1 MSLLRELAG
10 HPEYM
15 ALLKKAEAMRPALP
29 EWDRGADN
37 VEEWKEK
44 SAMRQGF
51 DLALSLFQP
60 R

>member
-10 HPEYM
+10 HPEYVR
-15 ALLKKAEAMRPALP
+15 LLKEAEKARPALP
-29 EWDRGADN
+29 EWDLAQNN
-37 VEEWKEK
+37 VEEWKHK

-51 DLALSLFQP
+51 DLALAIFKP